1 MSEPQAA
8 PEASESPTEGM
19 SDDQLI
25 DGNELIEAASNGFMS
40 STFNIPVDGGASP
53 QAPKP
58 TEDAF
63 APSSEEAEKG
73 VEVSSQVVE
82 LERLAADLR
91 HRERE
96 LEDRE
101 RYLSEPQEERIRFRE
116 DPGAAFAKWAREEY
130 GLDNQEAFQR
140 LAASVL
146 EEDHEQVALERQ
158 DRRREEQEDRIGH
171 LEERL
176 QSQAYEA
183 EERELYFGLSDMV
196 EQLGEQYPIARSM
209 GAKATGEV
217 WTHIIEHQARTG
229 EVLDARDVFQQ
240 YEDNAREQIEALRD
254 NEVVRRHLGLAAKQ
268 NGEPQSV
275 SAREVVQGTPTLTN
289 QSAGERSVL
298 SSQDEML
305 DDDDIIRMASEA
317 FLGG

>member
-1 MSEPQAA
+1 MSEQQVA
-8 PEASESPTEGM
+8 PEASESPAEGM

-63 APSSEEAEKG
+63 APSSEEDEKG

-101 RYLSEPQEERIRFRE
+101 RYLSEPQAERLRFRE
-116 DPGAAFAKWAREEY
+116 QPKEAFERWVSDEY
-130 GLDNQEAFQR
+130 GLDSQDAFRR
-140 LAASVL
+140 LASSIL
-146 EEDHEQVALERQ
+146 DEDHEQVAVEREGRE
-158 DRRREEQEDRIGH
+158 RREQEDRIGR
-171 LEERL
+171 LESQL
-176 QSQAYEA
+176 QSQAYEE

-196 EQLGEQYPIARSM
+196 EQFGEEYPIARSM
-209 GAKATGEV
+209 GGAATGEV
-217 WTHIIEHQARTG
+217 WQHIIDHQARTG

-240 YEDNAREQIEALRD
+240 YEDNARKQIEALRD
-254 NEVVRRHLGLAAKQ
+254 NEVVRRYLGLAAKQ
-268 NGEPQSV
+268 NGEPRSV

-305 DDDDIIRMASEA
+305 DDDDIIRLASEA